1 MDGLGRVRCKGRDKS
16 RDKTVSLCTF
26 ATDFAGLYV
35 IQGEMGQRTS
45 AFSHGFDL
53 GSSCVA
59 SLVLI
64 EMNATQSLNQCVH
77 LTEEALAIVARTY
90 AIEFFSIAALPPGVS
105 NIDRYTGEE
114 EGRPVGYSHME
125 SSRRRASGTL
135 DHSGN
140 LSNQQTSSFNRESMM
155 PSSSM
160 FAQSAGSSRRVA
172 AVSSRDNLLSG
183 EEFQRSHRT
192 GDVSRGGVISRNSP
206 VEAGKRSSSSRRHY
220 ESAIKGIDNLQVSSD
235 DKFHHH
241 H

>member
-1 MDGLGRVRCKGRDKS
+1 
-16 RDKTVSLCTF
+16 
-26 ATDFAGLYV
+26 
-35 IQGEMGQRTS
+35 
-45 AFSHGFDL
+45 
-53 GSSCVA
+53 
-59 SLVLI
+59 
-64 EMNATQSLNQCVH
+64 
-77 LTEEALAIVARTY
+77 
-90 AIEFFSIAALPPGVS
+90 
-105 NIDRYTGEE
+105 
-114 EGRPVGYSHME
+114 ME